1 LSSSPAYLL
10 LLHGS
15 HDRRYAASVEQFC
28 QSLPGV
34 EVAYLDCAPTPLHE
48 QIQAFGKV
56 ANATQLVLLP
66 LFLLPGVHVMT
77 DIPDEVAQAQAAMPD
92 LPIVAA
98 SYLGSNP
105 DLAMTLQ
112 QSFEGLGETAA
123 GRIIISHGS
132 RRSGGN
138 QPVIDLAEAVGA
150 IPAYWSV
157 EPSLTMQ
164 VMALADR
171 GQHHITVLPYMLFE
185 GSLTDGIRQELAAI
199 QVEHPHLNFTLLPT
213 IAQQPECL
221 QLIRRILTQQ
231 SLTQQSRREL
241 L

>member
-28 QSLPGV
+28 QNLPGV
-34 EVAYLDCAPTPLHE
+34 EVAYLDCTPTPLHE
-48 QIQAFGKV
+48 QIQAFGK
-56 ANATQLVLLP
+56 AAKATQLVLLP

-77 DIPDEVAQAQAAMPD
+77 DIPDEVALAQAAMPE

-112 QSFEGLGETAA
+112 QSFGEPTTS

-157 EPSLTMQ
+157 EPSLTTQ

-185 GSLTDGIRQELAAI
+185 GSLTDGIRQALATI

-231 SLTQQSRREL
+231 SRQEL
-241 L
+241 S

>member
-1 LSSSPAYLL
+1 L

-28 QSLPGV
+28 KSLRSGDVAALPGQ
-34 EVAYLDCAPTPLHE
+34 VAYLDCAPTPLHE
-48 QIQAFGKV
+48 QIQAFGI
-56 ANATQLVLLP
+56 ASNATQLVLLP

-77 DIPDEVAQAQAAMPD
+77 DIPDEVALAQAAMPE
-92 LPIVAA
+92 LSIVTA

-112 QSFEGLGETAA
+112 QSFGEPGT

-185 GSLTDGIRQELAAI
+185 GSLTDGIRQALAAI
-199 QVEHPHLNFTLLPT
+199 QVEHPHLRFTLLPT

-221 QLIRRILTQQ
+221 QLIRHILTQE
-231 SLTQQSRREL
+231 SRREL
-241 L
+241 S